1 MNEKIIQQSDALSPD
16 FDNLRNRFF
25 VVGIV
30 GLIASLIG
38 LILSNDH
45 YNQFFR
51 SYLVAFTYWVSIPLG
66 SLLILMIHQ
75 VGGGTWGFTIR

>member
-1 MNEKIIQQSDALSPD
+1 MNEKIIQQSDALSPISII
-16 FDNLRNRFF
+16 RTAF

-45 YNQFFR
+45 HNQFFR
-51 SYLVAFTYWVSIPLG
+51 SYLVAFTYWVSIPLEVC
-66 SLLILMIHQ
+66 S
-75 VGGGTWGFTIR
+75 F